1 MNMDCMYTSLSDS
14 ISIMYSVG
22 VYIYICIETH
32 VYILCSNTHRP
43 QGLHKPKYQL
53 DCIVKHVLG
62 VEQYN
67 EAAGFC
73 SRFRVQALGLTK
85 IINK

>member
-62 VEQYN
+62 
-67 EAAGFC
+67 GFC

>member
-1 MNMDCMYTSLSDS
+1 MDCMYTSLSDS

-22 VYIYICIETH
+22 VYIYIYVLKQMFIFYVVIHTDPKVCT
-32 VYILCSNTHRP
+32 N
-43 QGLHKPKYQL
+43 PKYQL